1 MARYDPPCG
10 GGVME
15 FERELL
21 KADDGEGD
29 GGGVGA
35 DEGVGGIE
43 DMHDHG

>member
-29 GGGVGA
+29 GGTIINSERYKRLFA
-35 DEGVGGIE
+35 EE
-43 DMHDHG
+43 P